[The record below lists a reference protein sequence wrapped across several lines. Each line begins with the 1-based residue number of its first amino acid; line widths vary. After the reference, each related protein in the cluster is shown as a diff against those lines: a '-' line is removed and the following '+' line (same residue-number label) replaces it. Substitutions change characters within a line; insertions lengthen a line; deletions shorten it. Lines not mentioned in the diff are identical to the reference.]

1 MILAIHHKNFKEVPA
16 VVEEEP
22 EHILNSEGSDE
33 IPNSQM
39 TSLPHFDFSDGA
51 EAQDRP
57 STTSLI
63 N

>member
-1 MILAIHHKNFKEVPA
+1 M
-16 VVEEEP
+16 EEEP

-33 IPNSQM
+33 IPTSQM
-39 TSLPHFDFSDGA
+39 TSLPHFDISDGA

>member
-1 MILAIHHKNFKEVPA
+1 M
-16 VVEEEP
+16 EEEP